1 MILNCCDTLF
11 DYLDKIYIPNGEHTL
26 ILANGEEIDIELYNY
41 FGQNINSTSLSTG
54 SSISDTKML
63 VIRVYGNLNINN
75 NYTPKVRKK
84 GMCIFCTNTIT
95 NNHTISM
102 TARGAIAEGQEV
114 LLFKNKDGS
123 YEYVPKEGAKGGER
137 YTYITLNSSTTKLEG
152 NKGSDGINRQT
163 GGGGSGNL
171 YLWFCRNYCNGIKL
185 ISGSGSNGTSYSG
198 GSGGGGVANYSTPIV
213 QAMDADINGGAG
225 GNAKSAYAQ
234 TYGWIGYGYGYG
246 YSNYNIYTGGGAGNP
261 GGKGAYSTVVNYEGT
276 KGGDGTG
283 GLLIIYSTKII
294 NNGDI
299 VSKGSNGGIT
309 SVSAEGGGSGGGSI
323 NIFTTLFENNGVV
336 NADGGLVSGGNGSIT
351 ITQIKDIYNTDNIGV
366 YKCKVYNELL
376 DTMKYNT
383 SISKEY
389 EIMSKLNNVYIQRDR
404 RNMQL

>member
-11 DYLDKIYIPNGEHTL
+11 DYLDKIYIPNGEYTL

-171 YLWFCRNYCNGIKL
+171 YLWTYSYGYSVKL
-185 ISGSGSNGTSYSG
+185 ISGSGSKGTSYSG
-198 GSGGGGVANYSTPIV
+198 GSGGGGVADYNVQIV
-213 QAMDADINGGAG
+213 QAEDGKINGGSG
-225 GNAKSAYAQ
+225 GTAKSTYAY
-234 TYGWIGYGYGYG
+234 WSNH
-246 YSNYNIYTGGGAGNP
+246 YSNTIFTGGGAGNP
-261 GGKGAYSTVVNYEGT
+261 GGKGAYNNVVNYEGT

-351 ITQIKDIYNTDNIGV
+351 ITQIKDIYNTDNVGV